1 MGVFAGIVG
10 LPNVGKS
17 TLFNTITNSQ
27 ALIANYR
34 FATIEPNFGIVNLPD
49 LRLNT
54 LKTLYNSKQIFPATF
69 KFVDIAGLIAGASQ
83 GEGLGN
89 KFLQNIREVDAIC
102 HVIRCFDDKSITHE
116 YETVDPIRDAKIINL
131 ELAISDYEIVT
142 KRIEK
147 IRKKA
152 DSGDKESIK
161 ELSVLRALEEV
172 LKQGQSAQT
181 AQLSTDDLLLVK
193 SLNLIT
199 LKPVLYA
206 ANISETDIV
215 NPEENIYYQQF
226 LSYAKEQQASV
237 VPISIKLEYELSLLD
252 EQSKQDF
259 KQSLGIEY
267 TGLDIVIKSIFKLL
281 NLSTYFTC
289 GPEEIHAWI
298 FKNGMNAVECSGI
311 IHTDF
316 MKGFIKAEVIS
327 YEDLVACEGELKA
340 KEKGKMRLEGKTY
353 LMQDGDICHFK
364 FNVTK

>member
-27 ALIANYR
+27 VLIANYR

-49 LRLNT
+49 LRLNN
-54 LKTLYNSKQIFPATF
+54 LKKIYDSKKIIPATF

-102 HVIRCFDDKSITHE
+102 HVIRCFDDKTITHE
-116 YETVDPIRDAKIINL
+116 YDTVDPIRDAKIINL
-131 ELAISDYEIVT
+131 ELAISDYEIVV

-147 IRKKA
+147 IKKKA
-152 DSGDKESIK
+152 DSGDKESVK
-161 ELSVLRALEEV
+161 ELSILKSLEEV
-172 LKQGQSAQT
+172 LKQGNSAQL
-181 AQLSTDDLLLVK
+181 AKLSADDLLVIK

-199 LKPVLYA
+199 LKPILYA
-206 ANISETDIV
+206 ANISDTDIT
-215 NPEENIYYQQF
+215 NPEKNIYYQQF

-237 VPISIKLEYELSLLD
+237 VPISIKLEHELSLLD
-252 EQSKQDF
+252 EKSKHEF
-259 KQSLGIEY
+259 MESLGIQY
-267 TGLDIVIKSIFKLL
+267 TGLDTIIKNIFKLL

-298 FKNGMNAVECSGI
+298 FKNGMNAIECSGI

-316 MKGFIKAEVIS
+316 MKGFIKAEIMS
-327 YEDLVACEGELKA
+327 YDDLIICGSELKA
-340 KEKGKMRLEGKTY
+340 KEKGKVRLEGKTY

>member
-1 MGVFAGIVG
+1 MGIFAGIVG

-49 LRLNT
+49 LRLNN
-54 LKTLYNSKQIFPATF
+54 LQKIYNSKKIIPATF

-89 KFLQNIREVDAIC
+89 KFLQNIRDVDAIC
-102 HVIRCFDDKSITHE
+102 HVVRCFDDKTITHE
-116 YETVDPIRDAKIINL
+116 YDSVDPIRDAKIINL
-131 ELAISDYEIVT
+131 ELAISDYEIVV

-147 IRKKA
+147 IKKKA
-152 DSGDKESIK
+152 ESGDKDSIK
-161 ELSVLRALEEV
+161 ELNILRILEEV
-172 LKQGQSAQT
+172 LKQGNSAQN
-181 AQLSTDDLLLVK
+181 AKLSPDDLLIVK

-199 LKPVLYA
+199 LKPILYA

-215 NPEENIYYQQF
+215 SPESNVYYQQF
-226 LSYAKEQQASV
+226 LNYANEQNAKV
-237 VPISIKLEYELSLLD
+237 VPISIKLEHELSLLD
-252 EQSKQDF
+252 EESKYEF
-259 KQSLGIEY
+259 MQSLGIVY
-267 TGLDIVIKSIFKLL
+267 TGLDNVIKNIFKLL

-298 FKNGMNAVECSGI
+298 FKNGMNALECSGI

-316 MKGFIKAEVIS
+316 MKGFIKAEVMS
-327 YEDLVACEGELKA
+327 YEDLISCESELKA